1 MQEFESDS
9 PKGLWESI
17 EGRLPASKVG
27 PARSWWGW
35 AAAAGALA
43 VAGASAF
50 LFFRPIS
57 SHEVISVEKAEP
69 VVVFSDVLPDPSE
82 QIVRL
87 QEAVERVAVSRP
99 KEQQPEKSAASQKTE
114 ALRESIAVQEAE
126 VTKAAETVQE
136 AETVRTVETVRE
148 TEAAKADE
156 TVRAAEAAKVP
167 ETVQAAERPEEPEVS
182 SVEDVLSWEEFSQEA
197 RVARKAPHSRVSV
210 GLAASG
216 AASFSQTALIGGGP
230 LFGVGLDAVSWEDSP
245 KLGLAVVNQGMDI
258 ESEQRHKVPVRLTL
272 GVSYA
277 ISDRLSVVSG
287 LSHTL
292 LLSEYKEGT
301 QHNYKSGEQRVEYV
315 GVPLNLKYDFYSSTR
330 LDVYASAGLTLD
342 KCIKANRTDDYFLS
356 GENRLKEVISLGE
369 HPFQLSAGAAFGA
382 EYRIYD
388 SLWLFGECGL
398 AYFFDDRSS
407 LGILYKER
415 PLNGTFN
422 LGIRVAL

>member
-1 MQEFESDS
+1 MKERWIDDIKAEMQEFESDS

-17 EGRLPASKVG
+17 EGRLPASKV
-27 PARSWWGW
+27 ASTRSWWGW

-43 VAGASAF
+43 VAGVSAF

-57 SHEVISVEKAEP
+57 PQEVISVERAES
-69 VVVFSDVLPDPSE
+69 VVALNDVQPDPSE

-87 QEAVERVAVSRP
+87 QEAVAPVAVSQP
-99 KEQQPEKSAASQKTE
+99 KEAQRSEKSAASQKTE
-114 ALRESIAVQEAE
+114 ALSGTAAVQE
-126 VTKAAETVQE
+126 TETVQE
-136 AETVRTVETVRE
+136 PEIVQKP
-148 TEAAKADE
+148 EA
-156 TVRAAEAAKVP
+156 
-167 ETVQAAERPEEPEVS
+167 VQEPES
-182 SVEDVLSWEEFSQEA
+182 LPWEEFSQEP
-197 RVARKAPHSRVSV
+197 RVARKTPQNKVSV

-245 KLGLAVVNQGMDI
+245 KLGLAVVNQGKDI
-258 ESEQRHKVPVRLTL
+258 ESELRHKVPVRLTL

-277 ISDRLSVVSG
+277 ITDRLSVVSG

-301 QHNYKSGEQRVEYV
+301 QQNYKSGEQRVEYV
-315 GVPLNLKYDFYSSTR
+315 GVPINLKYDFYSSTR

-398 AYFFDDRSS
+398 AYFFNDRSS
-407 LGILYKER
+407 LEILYKER
-415 PLNGTFN
+415 PLNATFN

>member
-1 MQEFESDS
+1 MKERWIDDIKAEMQEFESDS

-17 EGRLPASKVG
+17 EGRLPASKV
-27 PARSWWGW
+27 ASTRSWWGW

-43 VAGASAF
+43 VAGVSAF

-57 SHEVISVEKAEP
+57 PQEVISVERAES
-69 VVVFSDVLPDPSE
+69 VVALNDVQPDPSE

-87 QEAVERVAVSRP
+87 QEAVAPVAVSQP
-99 KEQQPEKSAASQKTE
+99 KEAQRPEKSAASQKTE
-114 ALRESIAVQEAE
+114 ALSETAAVQE
-126 VTKAAETVQE
+126 TETVQE
-136 AETVRTVETVRE
+136 
-148 TEAAKADE
+148 TEIVQKP
-156 TVRAAEAAKVP
+156 EA
-167 ETVQAAERPEEPEVS
+167 VQEPES
-182 SVEDVLSWEEFSQEA
+182 LPWEEFSQEP
-197 RVARKAPHSRVSV
+197 RVARKTPQNKVSV

-245 KLGLAVVNQGMDI
+245 KLGLAVVNQGKDI
-258 ESEQRHKVPVRLTL
+258 ESELRHKVPVRLTL

-277 ISDRLSVVSG
+277 ITDRLSVVSG

-301 QHNYKSGEQRVEYV
+301 QQNYKSGEQRVEYV
-315 GVPLNLKYDFYSSTR
+315 GVPINLKYDFYSSTR

-398 AYFFDDRSS
+398 AYFFNDRSS
-407 LGILYKER
+407 LEILYKER
-415 PLNGTFN
+415 PLNATFN

>member
-17 EGRLPASKVG
+17 EGRLPASKVA

-35 AAAAGALA
+35 AAVAGALA

-57 SHEVISVEKAEP
+57 PQEVISVEKAEP
-69 VVVFSDVLPDPSE
+69 VVALNDVRPDPSE
-82 QIVRL
+82 QIVRS
-87 QEAVERVAVSRP
+87 QEAVEPVAVSQP
-99 KEQQPEKSAASQKTE
+99 KEAQMPEKSAASQKTE
-114 ALRESIAVQEAE
+114 AFRETTAVQEAE
-126 VTKAAETVQE
+126 TAQ
-136 AETVRTVETVRE
+136 E
-148 TEAAKADE
+148 TE
-156 TVRAAEAAKVP
+156 TVP
-167 ETVQAAERPEEPEVS
+167 ETEIVQELEAVQEPES
-182 SVEDVLSWEEFSQEA
+182 LPWEEFSQES
-197 RVARKAPHSRVSV
+197 RVARKTPQNRVSV

-245 KLGLAVVNQGMDI
+245 KLGLAVVNQGKDI
-258 ESEQRHKVPVRLTL
+258 ESELRHKVPVRLTL

-277 ISDRLSVVSG
+277 ITDRLSVVSG

-301 QHNYKSGEQRVEYV
+301 QQNYKSGEQRVEYV
-315 GVPLNLKYDFYSSTR
+315 GVPFNLKYDFYSSTR

-398 AYFFDDRSS
+398 AYFFNERSS
-407 LGILYKER
+407 LEILYKER
-415 PLNGTFN
+415 PLNATFN

>member
-1 MQEFESDS
+1 MKERWIDDIKAEMQEFESDS

-17 EGRLPASKVG
+17 EGRLPASKVA
-27 PARSWWGW
+27 PTRSWWGW

-43 VAGASAF
+43 VAGVSAF

-57 SHEVISVEKAEP
+57 PQEVISVERAES
-69 VVVFSDVLPDPSE
+69 VVALNDVLPDPSE

-87 QEAVERVAVSRP
+87 QEAVAPVAVSQP
-99 KEQQPEKSAASQKTE
+99 KEAQRPEKSAALQKTE
-114 ALRESIAVQEAE
+114 TLRETAAVQE
-126 VTKAAETVQE
+126 TETVQE
-136 AETVRTVETVRE
+136 PEIVQKP
-148 TEAAKADE
+148 EA
-156 TVRAAEAAKVP
+156 
-167 ETVQAAERPEEPEVS
+167 VQEPES
-182 SVEDVLSWEEFSQEA
+182 LPWEEFSQEP
-197 RVARKAPHSRVSV
+197 RVARKTPQNKVSV

-245 KLGLAVVNQGMDI
+245 KLGLAVVNQGKDI
-258 ESEQRHKVPVRLTL
+258 ESELRHKVPVRLTL

-277 ISDRLSVVSG
+277 ITDRLSVVSG

-292 LLSEYKEGT
+292 LISEYKEGT
-301 QHNYKSGEQRVEYV
+301 QQNYKSGEQRVEYV
-315 GVPLNLKYDFYSSTR
+315 GVPINLKYDFYSSTR

-398 AYFFDDRSS
+398 AYFFNDRSS
-407 LGILYKER
+407 LEILYKER
-415 PLNGTFN
+415 PLNATFN

>member
-1 MQEFESDS
+1 MKERWIDDIKAEMQEFESDS

-17 EGRLPASKVG
+17 EGRLPASKVA
-27 PARSWWGW
+27 PTRSWWGW

-43 VAGASAF
+43 VAGVSAF

-57 SHEVISVEKAEP
+57 PQEVISVERAES
-69 VVVFSDVLPDPSE
+69 VVALNDVLPDPSE

-87 QEAVERVAVSRP
+87 QEAVVPVAVSQP
-99 KEQQPEKSAASQKTE
+99 KEAQRPEKSATLQKTE
-114 ALRESIAVQEAE
+114 TLRETAAVQE
-126 VTKAAETVQE
+126 TETVQE
-136 AETVRTVETVRE
+136 
-148 TEAAKADE
+148 TEIVQK
-156 TVRAAEAAKVP
+156 P
-167 ETVQAAERPEEPEVS
+167 ESLP
-182 SVEDVLSWEEFSQEA
+182 WEEFSQEP
-197 RVARKAPHSRVSV
+197 RVARKTPQNKVSV

-245 KLGLAVVNQGMDI
+245 KLGLAVVNQGKDI
-258 ESEQRHKVPVRLTL
+258 ESELRHKVPVRLTL

-277 ISDRLSVVSG
+277 ITDRLSVVSG

-301 QHNYKSGEQRVEYV
+301 QQNYKSGEQRVEYV
-315 GVPLNLKYDFYSSTR
+315 GVPINLKYDFYSSTR

-382 EYRIYD
+382 EYRIHD

-398 AYFFDDRSS
+398 AYFFNDRSS
-407 LGILYKER
+407 LEILYKER
-415 PLNGTFN
+415 PLNATFN

>member
-1 MQEFESDS
+1 MKERWIDDIKVEMQEFESDS

-17 EGRLPASKVG
+17 EGRLPASKVA
-27 PARSWWGW
+27 PTHSWWGW

-57 SHEVISVEKAEP
+57 PQEVISVEKAEP
-69 VVVFSDVLPDPSE
+69 VVALNDVLPDPSD

-87 QEAVERVAVSRP
+87 QEIVEPVAVSQP
-99 KEQQPEKSAASQKTE
+99 KEAQRPEKSAVSQKTE
-114 ALRESIAVQEAE
+114 AIRETTAVREAE
-126 VTKAAETVQE
+126 TAQETETVQE
-136 AETVRTVETVRE
+136 
-148 TEAAKADE
+148 
-156 TVRAAEAAKVP
+156 P
-167 ETVQAAERPEEPEVS
+167 ESLP
-182 SVEDVLSWEEFSQEA
+182 WEEFSQET
-197 RVARKAPHSRVSV
+197 RVARKTPQNRVSV

-245 KLGLAVVNQGMDI
+245 KLGLAVVNQGKDI
-258 ESEQRHKVPVRLTL
+258 ESELRHKVPVRLTL

-277 ISDRLSVVSG
+277 ITDRLSVVSG

-301 QHNYKSGEQRVEYV
+301 QQNYKSGEQRVEYV
-315 GVPLNLKYDFYSSTR
+315 GVPINLKYDFYSSTR

-398 AYFFDDRSS
+398 AYFFNDRSS
-407 LGILYKER
+407 LEILYKER
-415 PLNGTFN
+415 PLNATFN

>member
-1 MQEFESDS
+1 MKERWIDDIKAEMQEFESDS

-17 EGRLPASKVG
+17 EGRLPASKVA
-27 PARSWWGW
+27 PTRSWWGW

-43 VAGASAF
+43 VAGVSAF

-57 SHEVISVEKAEP
+57 PQEVISVEKAEP
-69 VVVFSDVLPDPSE
+69 VVALNDVRPDPSE
-82 QIVRL
+82 QIVRS
-87 QEAVERVAVSRP
+87 QETVEPVAVSQPEEAVVSQDVVTQPKKSSQSDETVASQDVFTQQEPEIVQEPESPQEPALPWENFPEERVA
-99 KEQQPEKSAASQKTE
+99 KKASQN
-114 ALRESIAVQEAE
+114 
-126 VTKAAETVQE
+126 
-136 AETVRTVETVRE
+136 
-148 TEAAKADE
+148 
-156 TVRAAEAAKVP
+156 
-167 ETVQAAERPEEPEVS
+167 
-182 SVEDVLSWEEFSQEA
+182 
-197 RVARKAPHSRVSV
+197 RVSV

-245 KLGLAVVNQGMDI
+245 KLGLAVVNQGKDI
-258 ESEQRHKVPVRLTL
+258 ESELRHKVPVRLTL
-272 GVSYA
+272 GVSYV
-277 ISDRLSVVSG
+277 ITDRLSVVSG

-301 QHNYKSGEQRVEYV
+301 QQNYKSGEQRVEYV
-315 GVPLNLKYDFYSSTR
+315 GVPINLKYDFYSSTR

-398 AYFFDDRSS
+398 AYFFNDRSS
-407 LGILYKER
+407 LEILYKER
-415 PLNGTFN
+415 PFNATFN

>member
-1 MQEFESDS
+1 MKERWIDDVKAEMQEFESDS

-17 EGRLPASKVG
+17 EGRLPASKVA
-27 PARSWWGW
+27 PTRSWWGW

-43 VAGASAF
+43 VAGVSAF
-50 LFFRPIS
+50 LFFRPINPQ
-57 SHEVISVEKAEP
+57 EVISVEKVEP
-69 VVVFSDVLPDPSE
+69 VVALNDVRPEPSE
-82 QIVRL
+82 QVVRS
-87 QEAVERVAVSRP
+87 QEAVEPVAVSRP
-99 KEQQPEKSAASQKTE
+99 KESVRPEE
-114 ALRESIAVQEAE
+114 AVVSQEAVEPEAVSRPKEAQRPEEAVSQHE
-126 VTKAAETVQE
+126 VVEQPDETVQE
-136 AETVRTVETVRE
+136 TTV
-148 TEAAKADE
+148 A
-156 TVRAAEAAKVP
+156 
-167 ETVQAAERPEEPEVS
+167 QEPEV
-182 SVEDVLSWEEFSQEA
+182 LPWEEFADEE
-197 RVARKAPHSRVSV
+197 RVAKKASQSKVSV

-245 KLGLAVVNQGMDI
+245 KLGLAVVNQGKDI
-258 ESEQRHKVPVRLTL
+258 ESELRHKVPVRLTL

-277 ISDRLSVVSG
+277 ITDRLSVVSG

-301 QHNYKSGEQRVEYV
+301 QQHYKSGEQRVEYV

-388 SLWLFGECGL
+388 RLWLFGECGL
-398 AYFFDDRSS
+398 AYFFNDRSS
-407 LGILYKER
+407 LEILYKER
-415 PLNGTFN
+415 PLNATFN

>member
-1 MQEFESDS
+1 MKERWIDDIKAEMQEFESDS

-17 EGRLPASKVG
+17 EGRLPASKVA
-27 PARSWWGW
+27 PTRSWWGW

-43 VAGASAF
+43 VAGVSAF

-57 SHEVISVEKAEP
+57 PQEVISVERAES
-69 VVVFSDVLPDPSE
+69 VVALNDVLPDPSE

-87 QEAVERVAVSRP
+87 QEAVAPVAVSQP
-99 KEQQPEKSAASQKTE
+99 KEAQRSEKSAASQKTE
-114 ALRESIAVQEAE
+114 ALSETAAVQE
-126 VTKAAETVQE
+126 TETVQE
-136 AETVRTVETVRE
+136 
-148 TEAAKADE
+148 
-156 TVRAAEAAKVP
+156 P
-167 ETVQAAERPEEPEVS
+167 ESLP
-182 SVEDVLSWEEFSQEA
+182 WEEFSQEP
-197 RVARKAPHSRVSV
+197 RVARKTPQNKVSV

-245 KLGLAVVNQGMDI
+245 KLGLAVVNQGKDI
-258 ESEQRHKVPVRLTL
+258 ESELRHKVPVRLTL

-277 ISDRLSVVSG
+277 ITDRLSVVSG

-301 QHNYKSGEQRVEYV
+301 QQNYKSGEQRVEYV
-315 GVPLNLKYDFYSSTR
+315 GVPINLKYDFYSSTR

-398 AYFFDDRSS
+398 AYFFNDRSS
-407 LGILYKER
+407 LEILYKER
-415 PLNGTFN
+415 PLNATFN

>member
-1 MQEFESDS
+1 MKERWIDDIKAEMQEFESDS

-17 EGRLPASKVG
+17 EGRLPASKG
-27 PARSWWGW
+27 APTRSWWGW

-43 VAGASAF
+43 VAGVSAF

-57 SHEVISVEKAEP
+57 PQEVISVERAES
-69 VVVFSDVLPDPSE
+69 VVALNDVLPDPSE

-87 QEAVERVAVSRP
+87 QEAVAPVAVSQP
-99 KEQQPEKSAASQKTE
+99 KEAQRPEKSAASQKTE
-114 ALRESIAVQEAE
+114 ALSETAAVQE
-126 VTKAAETVQE
+126 TETVQE
-136 AETVRTVETVRE
+136 
-148 TEAAKADE
+148 TEIVQK
-156 TVRAAEAAKVP
+156 P
-167 ETVQAAERPEEPEVS
+167 ESLP
-182 SVEDVLSWEEFSQEA
+182 WEEFSQEP
-197 RVARKAPHSRVSV
+197 RVARKAPQNKVSV

-230 LFGVGLDAVSWEDSP
+230 LFGVGLDAVSWEDRP
-245 KLGLAVVNQGMDI
+245 KLGLAVVNQGKDI
-258 ESEQRHKVPVRLTL
+258 ESELRHKVPVRLTL

-277 ISDRLSVVSG
+277 ITDRLSVVSG

-301 QHNYKSGEQRVEYV
+301 QQNYKSGEQRVEYV
-315 GVPLNLKYDFYSSTR
+315 GVPINLKYDFYSSTR

-398 AYFFDDRSS
+398 AYFFNDRSS
-407 LGILYKER
+407 LEILYKER
-415 PLNGTFN
+415 PLNATFN

>member
-1 MQEFESDS
+1 MKERWIDDIKVEMQEFESDS

-17 EGRLPASKVG
+17 EGRLPASKVA
-27 PARSWWGW
+27 PTRSWWGW

-57 SHEVISVEKAEP
+57 PQEVISVEKVEP
-69 VVVFSDVLPDPSE
+69 VVALNDVRPEPSE
-82 QIVRL
+82 QVVRS
-87 QEAVERVAVSRP
+87 QEAVEPVAVSRP
-99 KEQQPEKSAASQKTE
+99 KESVRPEESAASQKTE
-114 ALRESIAVQEAE
+114 ELRETTAVREAE
-126 VTKAAETVQE
+126 TAQETTEAQETEAARETETVQE
-136 AETVRTVETVRE
+136 P
-148 TEAAKADE
+148 EA
-156 TVRAAEAAKVP
+156 
-167 ETVQAAERPEEPEVS
+167 VQEPEV
-182 SVEDVLSWEEFSQEA
+182 LPWEEFADEE
-197 RVARKAPHSRVSV
+197 RVAKKASQSKVSV

-216 AASFSQTALIGGGP
+216 AASFSQTAIIGGGP

-245 KLGLAVVNQGMDI
+245 KLGLAVVNQGKDI
-258 ESEQRHKVPVRLTL
+258 ESELRHKVPVRLTL
-272 GVSYA
+272 GVSYS
-277 ISDRLSVVSG
+277 ITDRLSVVSG

-301 QHNYKSGEQRVEYV
+301 QQNYKSGEQRVEYV

-330 LDVYASAGLTLD
+330 LDVYASAGITLD

-398 AYFFDDRSS
+398 AYFFNDRSS
-407 LGILYKER
+407 LEILYKER
-415 PLNGTFN
+415 PLNATFN

>member
-1 MQEFESDS
+1 MKERWIDDIKVEMQEFESDS

-17 EGRLPASKVG
+17 EGRLPASKVA
-27 PARSWWGW
+27 PTHSWWGW
-35 AAAAGALA
+35 VAAAGALA

-57 SHEVISVEKAEP
+57 PQEVISVEKAEP
-69 VVVFSDVLPDPSE
+69 VVALNDVLPDPSE
-82 QIVRL
+82 QIVRS
-87 QEAVERVAVSRP
+87 QEIVEPVAVSQP
-99 KEQQPEKSAASQKTE
+99 KEAQMPEKSAVLQKTE
-114 ALRESIAVQEAE
+114 ALRETTAVQEAE
-126 VTKAAETVQE
+126 TAQETETVPETETVQE
-136 AETVRTVETVRE
+136 L
-148 TEAAKADE
+148 EA
-156 TVRAAEAAKVP
+156 
-167 ETVQAAERPEEPEVS
+167 VQEPES
-182 SVEDVLSWEEFSQEA
+182 LPWKEFSQET
-197 RVARKAPHSRVSV
+197 RVARKTPQNRVSV

-230 LFGVGLDAVSWEDSP
+230 LFGVGLDAVSWEDNP
-245 KLGLAVVNQGMDI
+245 KLGLAVVNQGKDI
-258 ESEQRHKVPVRLTL
+258 ESELRHKVPVRLTL

-277 ISDRLSVVSG
+277 ITDRLSVVSG

-292 LLSEYKEGT
+292 LLSEYMEGT
-301 QHNYKSGEQRVEYV
+301 QQNYKRGEQRVEYV
-315 GVPLNLKYDFYSSTR
+315 GVPINLKYDFYSSTR

-398 AYFFDDRSS
+398 AYFFNDRSS
-407 LGILYKER
+407 LEILYKER
-415 PLNGTFN
+415 PLNATFN

>member
-1 MQEFESDS
+1 MKERWIDDIKAEMQEFESDS

-17 EGRLPASKVG
+17 EGRLPASKVA
-27 PARSWWGW
+27 PTRSWWGW

-43 VAGASAF
+43 VAGVSAF

-57 SHEVISVEKAEP
+57 PQEVISVERAES
-69 VVVFSDVLPDPSE
+69 VVALNDVQPDPSE

-87 QEAVERVAVSRP
+87 QEAVAPVAVSQP
-99 KEQQPEKSAASQKTE
+99 KEAQRSEKSAASQKTE
-114 ALRESIAVQEAE
+114 ALSETAAVQEP
-126 VTKAAETVQE
+126 ETVQE
-136 AETVRTVETVRE
+136 T
-148 TEAAKADE
+148 
-156 TVRAAEAAKVP
+156 
-167 ETVQAAERPEEPEVS
+167 ETVQEPES
-182 SVEDVLSWEEFSQEA
+182 LPWEEFSQEP
-197 RVARKAPHSRVSV
+197 RVARKTPQNKVSV

-245 KLGLAVVNQGMDI
+245 KLGLAVVNQGKDI
-258 ESEQRHKVPVRLTL
+258 ESELRHKVPVRLTL

-277 ISDRLSVVSG
+277 ITDRLSVVSG

-301 QHNYKSGEQRVEYV
+301 QQNYKSGEQRVEYV
-315 GVPLNLKYDFYSSTR
+315 GVPINLKYDFYSSTR

-398 AYFFDDRSS
+398 AYFFNDRSS
-407 LGILYKER
+407 LEILYKER
-415 PLNGTFN
+415 PLNATFN

>member
-1 MQEFESDS
+1 MKERWIDDIKVEMQEFESDS

-17 EGRLPASKVG
+17 EGRLPASKVA
-27 PARSWWGW
+27 PTHSWWGW
-35 AAAAGALA
+35 AVAAGALA

-57 SHEVISVEKAEP
+57 PQEVISVEKVEP
-69 VVVFSDVLPDPSE
+69 VVALNDVLPDPSE

-87 QEAVERVAVSRP
+87 QEAVEPIAVSQP
-99 KEQQPEKSAASQKTE
+99 KEAQRSEKSAASQKTDE
-114 ALRESIAVQEAE
+114 LRETTAVRE
-126 VTKAAETVQE
+126 VETARETETVQE
-136 AETVRTVETVRE
+136 SEI
-148 TEAAKADE
+148 
-156 TVRAAEAAKVP
+156 
-167 ETVQAAERPEEPEVS
+167 VQEPEAVQELES
-182 SVEDVLSWEEFSQEA
+182 LPWEEFSQET
-197 RVARKAPHSRVSV
+197 RVARKAPQNRVSV

-245 KLGLAVVNQGMDI
+245 KLGLAVVNQGKDI
-258 ESEQRHKVPVRLTL
+258 ESELRHKVPVRLTL

-277 ISDRLSVVSG
+277 ITDRLSVVSG

-301 QHNYKSGEQRVEYV
+301 QQNYKSGEQRVEYV
-315 GVPLNLKYDFYSSTR
+315 GVPINLKYDFYSSTR

-398 AYFFDDRSS
+398 AYFFNERSS
-407 LGILYKER
+407 LEILYKER
-415 PLNGTFN
+415 PLNATFN

>member
-1 MQEFESDS
+1 MKERWIDDIKAEMQEFESDS

-17 EGRLPASKVG
+17 EGRLPASKVA
-27 PARSWWGW
+27 PTRSWWGW

-43 VAGASAF
+43 VAGVSAF

-57 SHEVISVEKAEP
+57 PQEVISVERAES
-69 VVVFSDVLPDPSE
+69 VVALNDVLPDPSE

-87 QEAVERVAVSRP
+87 QEAVAPVAVSQP
-99 KEQQPEKSAASQKTE
+99 KEAQRSEKSAASQKTE
-114 ALRESIAVQEAE
+114 ALSETAAVQEP
-126 VTKAAETVQE
+126 ETVQE
-136 AETVRTVETVRE
+136 T
-148 TEAAKADE
+148 
-156 TVRAAEAAKVP
+156 
-167 ETVQAAERPEEPEVS
+167 ETVQEPES
-182 SVEDVLSWEEFSQEA
+182 LPWEEFSQEP
-197 RVARKAPHSRVSV
+197 RVARKTPQNKVSV

-245 KLGLAVVNQGMDI
+245 KLGLAVVNQGKDI
-258 ESEQRHKVPVRLTL
+258 ESELRHKVPVRLTL

-277 ISDRLSVVSG
+277 ITDRLSVVSG

-301 QHNYKSGEQRVEYV
+301 QQNYKSGEQRVEYV
-315 GVPLNLKYDFYSSTR
+315 GVPINLKYDFYSSTR

-398 AYFFDDRSS
+398 AYFFNDRSS
-407 LGILYKER
+407 LEILYKER
-415 PLNGTFN
+415 PLNATFN

>member
-1 MQEFESDS
+1 MKERWIDDIKAEMQEFESDS

-17 EGRLPASKVG
+17 EGRLPASKVA
-27 PARSWWGW
+27 PTRSWWGW

-43 VAGASAF
+43 VAGVSAF

-57 SHEVISVEKAEP
+57 PQEVISVEKVEP
-69 VVVFSDVLPDPSE
+69 VVALNDVLPDPSE

-87 QEAVERVAVSRP
+87 QEAVEPIAVSQP
-99 KEQQPEKSAASQKTE
+99 KEAQRSEKSAASQKTDE
-114 ALRESIAVQEAE
+114 LRETTAVRE
-126 VTKAAETVQE
+126 VETARETETVQE
-136 AETVRTVETVRE
+136 
-148 TEAAKADE
+148 
-156 TVRAAEAAKVP
+156 P
-167 ETVQAAERPEEPEVS
+167 ETVQETETVQEPES
-182 SVEDVLSWEEFSQEA
+182 LPWEEFSQET
-197 RVARKAPHSRVSV
+197 RVARKAPQNRVSV

-245 KLGLAVVNQGMDI
+245 KLGLAVVNQGKDI
-258 ESEQRHKVPVRLTL
+258 ESELRHKVPVRLTL

-277 ISDRLSVVSG
+277 ITDRLSVVSG

-301 QHNYKSGEQRVEYV
+301 QQNYKSGEQRVEYV
-315 GVPLNLKYDFYSSTR
+315 GVPINLKYDFYSSTR

-398 AYFFDDRSS
+398 AYFFNDRSS
-407 LGILYKER
+407 LEILYKER
-415 PLNGTFN
+415 PLNATFN

>member
-1 MQEFESDS
+1 MKERWIDDIKAEMQEFESDS

-17 EGRLPASKVG
+17 EGRLPASKG
-27 PARSWWGW
+27 APTRSWWGW

-43 VAGASAF
+43 VAGVSAF

-57 SHEVISVEKAEP
+57 PQEVISVERVES
-69 VVVFSDVLPDPSE
+69 VVALNDVQPDPSE

-87 QEAVERVAVSRP
+87 QEAVAPVAVSQP
-99 KEQQPEKSAASQKTE
+99 KEAQRSEKSAASQKTE
-114 ALRESIAVQEAE
+114 ALSETAAVQE
-126 VTKAAETVQE
+126 TETVQE
-136 AETVRTVETVRE
+136 
-148 TEAAKADE
+148 
-156 TVRAAEAAKVP
+156 P
-167 ETVQAAERPEEPEVS
+167 ESLP
-182 SVEDVLSWEEFSQEA
+182 WEEFSQEP
-197 RVARKAPHSRVSV
+197 RVARKTPQNKVSV

-216 AASFSQTALIGGGP
+216 ASSFSQTALIGGGP

-245 KLGLAVVNQGMDI
+245 KLGLAVVNQGKDI
-258 ESEQRHKVPVRLTL
+258 ESELRHKVPVRLTL

-277 ISDRLSVVSG
+277 ITDRLSVVSG

-301 QHNYKSGEQRVEYV
+301 QQNYKSGEQRVEYV
-315 GVPLNLKYDFYSSTR
+315 GVPINLKYDFYSSTR

-398 AYFFDDRSS
+398 AYFFNDRSS
-407 LGILYKER
+407 LEILYKER
-415 PLNGTFN
+415 PLNATFN

>member
-1 MQEFESDS
+1 MKERWIDDIKAEMQEFESDS

-17 EGRLPASKVG
+17 EGRLPASKVA
-27 PARSWWGW
+27 PTRSWWGW

-43 VAGASAF
+43 VAGVSAF

-57 SHEVISVEKAEP
+57 PQEVISVERAES
-69 VVVFSDVLPDPSE
+69 VVALNDVQPDPSE

-87 QEAVERVAVSRP
+87 QEAVAPVAVSQP
-99 KEQQPEKSAASQKTE
+99 KEAQRSEKSAASQKTE
-114 ALRESIAVQEAE
+114 ALSETAAVQEP
-126 VTKAAETVQE
+126 ETVQE
-136 AETVRTVETVRE
+136 T
-148 TEAAKADE
+148 
-156 TVRAAEAAKVP
+156 
-167 ETVQAAERPEEPEVS
+167 ETVQEPES
-182 SVEDVLSWEEFSQEA
+182 LPWEEFSQEP
-197 RVARKAPHSRVSV
+197 RVARKTPQNKVSV

-245 KLGLAVVNQGMDI
+245 KLGLAVVNQGKDI
-258 ESEQRHKVPVRLTL
+258 ESELRHKVPVRLTL

-277 ISDRLSVVSG
+277 ITDRLSVVSG

-301 QHNYKSGEQRVEYV
+301 QQNYKSGEQRVEYV
-315 GVPLNLKYDFYSSTR
+315 GVPINLKYDFYSSTR

-398 AYFFDDRSS
+398 AYFFNDRSS
-407 LGILYKER
+407 LEILYKER
-415 PLNGTFN
+415 PFNATFN

>member
-1 MQEFESDS
+1 MKERWIDDIKAEMQEFESDS

-17 EGRLPASKVG
+17 EGRLPASKVA
-27 PARSWWGW
+27 PTRSWWGW
-35 AAAAGALA
+35 AAAVGALA
-43 VAGASAF
+43 VAGVSAF

-57 SHEVISVEKAEP
+57 PQEVISVERAES
-69 VVVFSDVLPDPSE
+69 VVALNDVLPDPSE

-87 QEAVERVAVSRP
+87 QEAVAPVAVSQP
-99 KEQQPEKSAASQKTE
+99 KEAQRPEKSAASQET
-114 ALRESIAVQEAE
+114 
-126 VTKAAETVQE
+126 ETVQE
-136 AETVRTVETVRE
+136 PEIVQKP
-148 TEAAKADE
+148 EA
-156 TVRAAEAAKVP
+156 
-167 ETVQAAERPEEPEVS
+167 VQEPES
-182 SVEDVLSWEEFSQEA
+182 LPWEEFSQEP
-197 RVARKAPHSRVSV
+197 RVARKTPQNKVSV

-245 KLGLAVVNQGMDI
+245 KLGLAVVNQGKDI
-258 ESEQRHKVPVRLTL
+258 ESELRHKVPVRLTL

-277 ISDRLSVVSG
+277 ITDRLSVVSG

-301 QHNYKSGEQRVEYV
+301 QQNYKSGEQRVEYV
-315 GVPLNLKYDFYSSTR
+315 GVPINLKYDFYSSTQ

-398 AYFFDDRSS
+398 AYFFNDRSS
-407 LGILYKER
+407 LEILYKER
-415 PLNGTFN
+415 PLNATFN

>member
-1 MQEFESDS
+1 MKERWIDDIKVEMQEFESDS

-17 EGRLPASKVG
+17 EGRLPASKVA
-27 PARSWWGW
+27 PTHSWWGW

-57 SHEVISVEKAEP
+57 PQEVISVEKAEP
-69 VVVFSDVLPDPSE
+69 VVALNDVRPDPSE
-82 QIVRL
+82 QIVRS
-87 QEAVERVAVSRP
+87 QEIVEPVAVSQP
-99 KEQQPEKSAASQKTE
+99 KEAQRPEKSAVSQKTE
-114 ALRESIAVQEAE
+114 ALRETTAVQEAE
-126 VTKAAETVQE
+126 TAQ
-136 AETVRTVETVRE
+136 E
-148 TEAAKADE
+148 TE
-156 TVRAAEAAKVP
+156 TVP
-167 ETVQAAERPEEPEVS
+167 ETESLP
-182 SVEDVLSWEEFSQEA
+182 WEEFSQET
-197 RVARKAPHSRVSV
+197 RVARKTPQNRVSV

-245 KLGLAVVNQGMDI
+245 KLGLAVVNQGKDI
-258 ESEQRHKVPVRLTL
+258 ESELRHKVPVRLTL

-277 ISDRLSVVSG
+277 ITDRLSVVSG

-301 QHNYKSGEQRVEYV
+301 QQNYKSGEQRVEYV
-315 GVPLNLKYDFYSSTR
+315 GVPINLKYDFYSSTR

-398 AYFFDDRSS
+398 AYFFNDRSS
-407 LGILYKER
+407 LEILYKER
-415 PLNGTFN
+415 PLNATFN

>member
-1 MQEFESDS
+1 MKERWIDDIKAEMQEFESDS

-17 EGRLPASKVG
+17 EGRLPASKVA
-27 PARSWWGW
+27 PTRSWWGW

-43 VAGASAF
+43 VAGVSAF

-57 SHEVISVEKAEP
+57 PQEVISVERAES
-69 VVVFSDVLPDPSE
+69 VVALNDVLPDPSE

-87 QEAVERVAVSRP
+87 QEAVAPVAVSQP
-99 KEQQPEKSAASQKTE
+99 KEAQRPEKSAASQKTE
-114 ALRESIAVQEAE
+114 ALSETAAVQE
-126 VTKAAETVQE
+126 TETVQE
-136 AETVRTVETVRE
+136 PEIVQKP
-148 TEAAKADE
+148 EA
-156 TVRAAEAAKVP
+156 
-167 ETVQAAERPEEPEVS
+167 VQEPES
-182 SVEDVLSWEEFSQEA
+182 LPWEEFSQEP
-197 RVARKAPHSRVSV
+197 RVARKTPQNKVSV

-245 KLGLAVVNQGMDI
+245 KLGLAVVNQGKDI
-258 ESEQRHKVPVRLTL
+258 ESELRHRVPVRLTL
-272 GVSYA
+272 GISYA
-277 ISDRLSVVSG
+277 ITDRLSVVSG

-301 QHNYKSGEQRVEYV
+301 QQNYKSGEQRVEYV
-315 GVPLNLKYDFYSSTR
+315 GVPINLKYDFYSSTR

-388 SLWLFGECGL
+388 TLWLFGECGL
-398 AYFFDDRSS
+398 AYFFNDRSS
-407 LGILYKER
+407 LETLYKDR
-415 PLNGTFN
+415 PLNATFN

>member
-1 MQEFESDS
+1 MKERWIDDIKAEMQEFESDS

-17 EGRLPASKVG
+17 EGRLPASKVS
-27 PARSWWGW
+27 PTRSWWGW

-57 SHEVISVEKAEP
+57 PQEVISVEKAEP
-69 VVVFSDVLPDPSE
+69 VVALNDVRPDPSE
-82 QIVRL
+82 QIVRS
-87 QEAVERVAVSRP
+87 QEIVEPVAVSQP
-99 KEQQPEKSAASQKTE
+99 KEAQRPEKSAVSQKTE
-114 ALRESIAVQEAE
+114 ALREATAVQEAE
-126 VTKAAETVQE
+126 TAQETETVPETETVQE
-136 AETVRTVETVRE
+136 P
-148 TEAAKADE
+148 EA
-156 TVRAAEAAKVP
+156 
-167 ETVQAAERPEEPEVS
+167 VQEPES
-182 SVEDVLSWEEFSQEA
+182 LPWEEFSQET
-197 RVARKAPHSRVSV
+197 RVARKTSQNRVSV

-216 AASFSQTALIGGGP
+216 AASFSQTALIGGSP

-245 KLGLAVVNQGMDI
+245 KLGLAVVNQGKDI
-258 ESEQRHKVPVRLTL
+258 ESELRHKVPVRLTL

-277 ISDRLSVVSG
+277 ITDRLSVVSG

-301 QHNYKSGEQRVEYV
+301 QQNYKSGEQRVEYV
-315 GVPLNLKYDFYSSTR
+315 GVPINLKYDFYSSTR

-342 KCIKANRTDDYFLS
+342 KCIKANRTDDYILS

-398 AYFFDDRSS
+398 AYFFNDRSS
-407 LGILYKER
+407 LEILYKER

>member
-1 MQEFESDS
+1 MKERWIDDIKAEMQEFESDS

-17 EGRLPASKVG
+17 EGRLPASKVA
-27 PARSWWGW
+27 PTRSWWGW

-43 VAGASAF
+43 VAGVSAF
-50 LFFRPIS
+50 IFFRPIS
-57 SHEVISVEKAEP
+57 PQEVISVERAES
-69 VVVFSDVLPDPSE
+69 VVALNDVLPDHSE

-87 QEAVERVAVSRP
+87 QEAVAPVAVSQP
-99 KEQQPEKSAASQKTE
+99 KEAQRPEKSAASQKTE
-114 ALRESIAVQEAE
+114 ALRETAAVQE
-126 VTKAAETVQE
+126 TETVQE
-136 AETVRTVETVRE
+136 PEIVQKP
-148 TEAAKADE
+148 EA
-156 TVRAAEAAKVP
+156 
-167 ETVQAAERPEEPEVS
+167 VQEQESLP
-182 SVEDVLSWEEFSQEA
+182 WEEFSQEP
-197 RVARKAPHSRVSV
+197 RVARKTPQNKVSV

-245 KLGLAVVNQGMDI
+245 KLGLAVVNQGKDI
-258 ESEQRHKVPVRLTL
+258 ESELRHKVPVRLTL

-277 ISDRLSVVSG
+277 ITDRLSVVSG

-301 QHNYKSGEQRVEYV
+301 QQNYKSGEQRVEYV
-315 GVPLNLKYDFYSSTR
+315 GVPINLKYDFYSSTR

-398 AYFFDDRSS
+398 AYFFNDRSS
-407 LGILYKER
+407 LEILYKER
-415 PLNGTFN
+415 PLNATFN

>member
-1 MQEFESDS
+1 MKERWIDDIKAEMQEFESDS

-17 EGRLPASKVG
+17 EGRLPASKVA
-27 PARSWWGW
+27 PTRSWWGW

-43 VAGASAF
+43 VAGVSAF

-57 SHEVISVEKAEP
+57 PQEVISVERAES
-69 VVVFSDVLPDPSE
+69 VVALNDVQPDPSE

-87 QEAVERVAVSRP
+87 QEAVAPVAVSQP
-99 KEQQPEKSAASQKTE
+99 KEAQRPEKSAASQKTE
-114 ALRESIAVQEAE
+114 ALSETAAVQE
-126 VTKAAETVQE
+126 TETVQE
-136 AETVRTVETVRE
+136 PEIVQKP
-148 TEAAKADE
+148 EA
-156 TVRAAEAAKVP
+156 
-167 ETVQAAERPEEPEVS
+167 VQEPES
-182 SVEDVLSWEEFSQEA
+182 LPWEEFSQEP
-197 RVARKAPHSRVSV
+197 RVARKTPQNKVSV

-245 KLGLAVVNQGMDI
+245 KLGLAVVNQGKDI
-258 ESEQRHKVPVRLTL
+258 ESELRHKVPVRLTL

-277 ISDRLSVVSG
+277 ITDRLSVVSG

-301 QHNYKSGEQRVEYV
+301 QQNYKSGEQRVEYV
-315 GVPLNLKYDFYSSTR
+315 GVPINLKYDFYSSTR

-398 AYFFDDRSS
+398 AYFFNDRSS
-407 LGILYKER
+407 LEILYKER
-415 PLNGTFN
+415 PLNATFN

>member
-1 MQEFESDS
+1 MKERWIDDIKAEMQEFESDS

-17 EGRLPASKVG
+17 EGRLPASKVA
-27 PARSWWGW
+27 PTRSWWGW

-43 VAGASAF
+43 VAGVSAF

-57 SHEVISVEKAEP
+57 PQEVISVERAES
-69 VVVFSDVLPDPSE
+69 VVALNDVQPDPSE

-87 QEAVERVAVSRP
+87 QEAVAPVAVSQP
-99 KEQQPEKSAASQKTE
+99 KEAQRPEKSAASQKTE
-114 ALRESIAVQEAE
+114 ALSETAAVQETEIVQKPEA
-126 VTKAAETVQE
+126 VQE
-136 AETVRTVETVRE
+136 
-148 TEAAKADE
+148 
-156 TVRAAEAAKVP
+156 P
-167 ETVQAAERPEEPEVS
+167 ESLP
-182 SVEDVLSWEEFSQEA
+182 WEEFSQEP
-197 RVARKAPHSRVSV
+197 RVARKIPQNKVSV

-245 KLGLAVVNQGMDI
+245 KLGLAVVNQGKDI
-258 ESEQRHKVPVRLTL
+258 ESELRHKVPVRLTL

-277 ISDRLSVVSG
+277 ITDRLSVVSG

-301 QHNYKSGEQRVEYV
+301 QQNYKSGEQRVEYV
-315 GVPLNLKYDFYSSTR
+315 GVPINLKYDFYSSTR

-342 KCIKANRTDDYFLS
+342 KCIKANRTEDYFLS

-398 AYFFDDRSS
+398 AYFFNDRSS
-407 LGILYKER
+407 LEILYKER
-415 PLNGTFN
+415 PLNATFN

>member
-1 MQEFESDS
+1 MKERWIDDIKAEMQEFESDS

-17 EGRLPASKVG
+17 EGRLPASKVA
-27 PARSWWGW
+27 PTRSWWGW

-43 VAGASAF
+43 VAGVSAF

-57 SHEVISVEKAEP
+57 PQEVISVERAES
-69 VVVFSDVLPDPSE
+69 VVALNDVLPDPSE

-87 QEAVERVAVSRP
+87 QEAVAPVAVSQP
-99 KEQQPEKSAASQKTE
+99 KEAQRSEKSAASQKTE
-114 ALRESIAVQEAE
+114 ALSETAAVQE
-126 VTKAAETVQE
+126 TETVQE
-136 AETVRTVETVRE
+136 PEIVQKP
-148 TEAAKADE
+148 EA
-156 TVRAAEAAKVP
+156 
-167 ETVQAAERPEEPEVS
+167 VQEPES
-182 SVEDVLSWEEFSQEA
+182 LPWEEFSQEP
-197 RVARKAPHSRVSV
+197 RVARKTPQNKVSV

-245 KLGLAVVNQGMDI
+245 KLGLAVVNQGKDI
-258 ESEQRHKVPVRLTL
+258 ESELRHKVPVRLTL

-277 ISDRLSVVSG
+277 ITDRLSVVSG

-292 LLSEYKEGT
+292 LISEYKEGT
-301 QHNYKSGEQRVEYV
+301 QQNYKSGEQRVEYV
-315 GVPLNLKYDFYSSTR
+315 GVPINLKYDFYSSTR

-398 AYFFDDRSS
+398 AYFFNDRSS
-407 LGILYKER
+407 LEILYKER
-415 PLNGTFN
+415 PLNATFN

>member
-1 MQEFESDS
+1 MKERWIDDIKAEMQEFESDS

-17 EGRLPASKVG
+17 EGRLPASKVA
-27 PARSWWGW
+27 PTRSWWGW

-43 VAGASAF
+43 VAGVSAF

-57 SHEVISVEKAEP
+57 PQEVISVERAES
-69 VVVFSDVLPDPSE
+69 VVALNDVLPDPSK

-87 QEAVERVAVSRP
+87 QEAVAPVAVSQP
-99 KEQQPEKSAASQKTE
+99 KEAQRPEKSAASQKTE
-114 ALRESIAVQEAE
+114 ALSETAAVQE
-126 VTKAAETVQE
+126 TETVQE
-136 AETVRTVETVRE
+136 
-148 TEAAKADE
+148 TEIVQKP
-156 TVRAAEAAKVP
+156 EA
-167 ETVQAAERPEEPEVS
+167 VQEPE
-182 SVEDVLSWEEFSQEA
+182 LLPWEVFSQEP
-197 RVARKAPHSRVSV
+197 RVARKTSQNKVSV

-245 KLGLAVVNQGMDI
+245 KLGLAVVNQGKDI
-258 ESEQRHKVPVRLTL
+258 ESELRHKVPVRLTL

-277 ISDRLSVVSG
+277 ITDRLSVVSG

-301 QHNYKSGEQRVEYV
+301 QQNYKSGEQRVEYV
-315 GVPLNLKYDFYSSTR
+315 GVPINLKYDFYSSTR

-398 AYFFDDRSS
+398 AYFFNDRSS
-407 LGILYKER
+407 LEILYKER
-415 PLNGTFN
+415 PLNATFN

>member
-1 MQEFESDS
+1 MKERWIDDIKAEMQEFESDS

-17 EGRLPASKVG
+17 EGRLPASKVA
-27 PARSWWGW
+27 PTRSWWGW

-43 VAGASAF
+43 VAGVSAF

-57 SHEVISVEKAEP
+57 PQEVISVERAES
-69 VVVFSDVLPDPSE
+69 VVALNDVQPDPSE

-87 QEAVERVAVSRP
+87 QEAVAPVAVSQP
-99 KEQQPEKSAASQKTE
+99 KEAQRSEKSAASQKTE
-114 ALRESIAVQEAE
+114 ALSETAAVQE
-126 VTKAAETVQE
+126 TETVQE
-136 AETVRTVETVRE
+136 
-148 TEAAKADE
+148 TEIVQKP
-156 TVRAAEAAKVP
+156 EA
-167 ETVQAAERPEEPEVS
+167 VQEPES
-182 SVEDVLSWEEFSQEA
+182 LPWEEFSQEP
-197 RVARKAPHSRVSV
+197 RVARKTPQNKVSV

-245 KLGLAVVNQGMDI
+245 KLGLAVVNQGKDI
-258 ESEQRHKVPVRLTL
+258 ESELRHKVPVRLTL

-277 ISDRLSVVSG
+277 ITDRLSVVSG

-301 QHNYKSGEQRVEYV
+301 QQNYKSGEQRVEYV
-315 GVPLNLKYDFYSSTR
+315 GVPINLKYDFYSSTR

-398 AYFFDDRSS
+398 AYFFNDRSS
-407 LGILYKER
+407 LEILYKER
-415 PLNGTFN
+415 PFNATFN

>member
-1 MQEFESDS
+1 MKERWIDDIKAEMQEFESDS

-17 EGRLPASKVG
+17 EGRLPASKVA

-57 SHEVISVEKAEP
+57 PQDVISVEKAEP
-69 VVVFSDVLPDPSE
+69 PVALNDVRPDPSE
-82 QIVRL
+82 QIVRS
-87 QEAVERVAVSRP
+87 QEAVEPVAVSQP
-99 KEQQPEKSAASQKTE
+99 KEAQRPEKSAASQKTE
-114 ALRESIAVQEAE
+114 ALRETTVVQEAE
-126 VTKAAETVQE
+126 IAQ
-136 AETVRTVETVRE
+136 E
-148 TEAAKADE
+148 TE
-156 TVRAAEAAKVP
+156 TVP
-167 ETVQAAERPEEPEVS
+167 ETEIVQELEAVQEPES
-182 SVEDVLSWEEFSQEA
+182 LPWEEFSQET
-197 RVARKAPHSRVSV
+197 RVARKTPQNRVSV

-245 KLGLAVVNQGMDI
+245 KLGLAVVNQGKDI
-258 ESEQRHKVPVRLTL
+258 ESELRHKVPVRLTL

-277 ISDRLSVVSG
+277 ITDRLSVVSG

-301 QHNYKSGEQRVEYV
+301 QQNYKSGEQRVEYV
-315 GVPLNLKYDFYSSTR
+315 GVPINLKYDFYSSTR

-369 HPFQLSAGAAFGA
+369 HPFQLSTGAAFGA

-398 AYFFDDRSS
+398 AYFFNDRSS
-407 LGILYKER
+407 LEILYKER
-415 PLNGTFN
+415 PLNATFN

>member
-1 MQEFESDS
+1 MKERWIDDIKAEMQEFESDS

-17 EGRLPASKVG
+17 EGRLPASKVA
-27 PARSWWGW
+27 PTRSWWGW

-43 VAGASAF
+43 VAGVSAF

-57 SHEVISVEKAEP
+57 PQEVISVERAES
-69 VVVFSDVLPDPSE
+69 VVALNDVLSDPSE

-87 QEAVERVAVSRP
+87 QEAVAPVAVSQP
-99 KEQQPEKSAASQKTE
+99 KEAQRSEKSAASQKTE
-114 ALRESIAVQEAE
+114 ALSETAAVQETETVQETEIVQKPEAVQE
-126 VTKAAETVQE
+126 TETVQE
-136 AETVRTVETVRE
+136 AESL
-148 TEAAKADE
+148 
-156 TVRAAEAAKVP
+156 P
-167 ETVQAAERPEEPEVS
+167 
-182 SVEDVLSWEEFSQEA
+182 WEEFSQEP
-197 RVARKAPHSRVSV
+197 RVARKTPQNKVSV

-245 KLGLAVVNQGMDI
+245 KLGLAVVNQGKDI
-258 ESEQRHKVPVRLTL
+258 ESELRHKVPVRLTL

-277 ISDRLSVVSG
+277 ITDRLSVVSG

-301 QHNYKSGEQRVEYV
+301 QQNYKSGEQRVEYV
-315 GVPLNLKYDFYSSTR
+315 GVPINLKYDFYSSTR

-398 AYFFDDRSS
+398 AYFFNDRSS
-407 LGILYKER
+407 LEILYKER
-415 PLNGTFN
+415 PLNATFN

>member
-1 MQEFESDS
+1 MKERWIDDIKAEMQEFESDS

-17 EGRLPASKVG
+17 EGRLPASKVA
-27 PARSWWGW
+27 PTRSWWGW

-43 VAGASAF
+43 VAGVSAF

-57 SHEVISVEKAEP
+57 PQEVISVERAES
-69 VVVFSDVLPDPSE
+69 VVALNDVLPDPSE

-87 QEAVERVAVSRP
+87 QEAVAPVAVSQP
-99 KEQQPEKSAASQKTE
+99 KEAQRPEKSAASQKTD
-114 ALRESIAVQEAE
+114 ALSETAAVQE
-126 VTKAAETVQE
+126 TETVQE
-136 AETVRTVETVRE
+136 PEIVQKP
-148 TEAAKADE
+148 EA
-156 TVRAAEAAKVP
+156 
-167 ETVQAAERPEEPEVS
+167 VQEPES
-182 SVEDVLSWEEFSQEA
+182 LPWEEFSQEP
-197 RVARKAPHSRVSV
+197 RVARKTPQNKVSV

-245 KLGLAVVNQGMDI
+245 KLGLAVVNQGKDI
-258 ESEQRHKVPVRLTL
+258 ESELRHKVPVRLTL

-277 ISDRLSVVSG
+277 ITDRLSVVSG

-301 QHNYKSGEQRVEYV
+301 QQNYKSGEQRVEYV
-315 GVPLNLKYDFYSSTR
+315 GVPINLKYDFYSSTR

-398 AYFFDDRSS
+398 AYFFNDRSS
-407 LGILYKER
+407 LEILYKER
-415 PLNGTFN
+415 PLNATFN

>member
-1 MQEFESDS
+1 MKERWIDDIKAEMQEFESDS

-17 EGRLPASKVG
+17 EGRLPASKVA
-27 PARSWWGW
+27 PTRSWWGW

-43 VAGASAF
+43 VAGVSAF
-50 LFFRPIS
+50 LFFRPIAPQ
-57 SHEVISVEKAEP
+57 EVISVEKVEP
-69 VVVFSDVLPDPSE
+69 VVALNDVRPEPSE

-87 QEAVERVAVSRP
+87 QEAVEPVVVSRP
-99 KEQQPEKSAASQKTE
+99 KEAQRLEKSAASQKTE
-114 ALRESIAVQEAE
+114 ALRETTAAQEI
-126 VTKAAETVQE
+126 ETVQE
-136 AETVRTVETVRE
+136 TMDAQEIEVSQEVETV
-148 TEAAKADE
+148 
-156 TVRAAEAAKVP
+156 
-167 ETVQAAERPEEPEVS
+167 QEPEVLPW
-182 SVEDVLSWEEFSQEA
+182 EDFADEE
-197 RVARKAPHSRVSV
+197 RVVKKAPQSKVSV

-245 KLGLAVVNQGMDI
+245 KLGLAVVNQGKDI
-258 ESEQRHKVPVRLTL
+258 ESELRHKVPVRLTL

-277 ISDRLSVVSG
+277 ITDRLSVVSG

-301 QHNYKSGEQRVEYV
+301 QQNYKSGEQRVEYV
-315 GVPLNLKYDFYSSTR
+315 GVPINLKYDFYSSTR
-330 LDVYASAGLTLD
+330 LDVYASAGITLD

-398 AYFFDDRSS
+398 AYFFNDRSS
-407 LGILYKER
+407 LEILYKER
-415 PLNGTFN
+415 PLNATFN

>member
-1 MQEFESDS
+1 MKERWIDDIKAEMQEFESDS

-17 EGRLPASKVG
+17 EGRLPASKVA
-27 PARSWWGW
+27 PTHSWWGW
-35 AAAAGALA
+35 AVAAGALA

-57 SHEVISVEKAEP
+57 PQEVISVEKAEP
-69 VVVFSDVLPDPSE
+69 VVALNDVRPEPSE
-82 QIVRL
+82 QIVRS
-87 QEAVERVAVSRP
+87 QEAVEPVVVSQTKESVRPEEAVVPQEAVEPVAVSRP
-99 KEQQPEKSAASQKTE
+99 KEAQRLEKNAASQKTE
-114 ALRESIAVQEAE
+114 ALRESTAVQE
-126 VTKAAETVQE
+126 TETVQE
-136 AETVRTVETVRE
+136 L
-148 TEAAKADE
+148 
-156 TVRAAEAAKVP
+156 P
-167 ETVQAAERPEEPEVS
+167 
-182 SVEDVLSWEEFSQEA
+182 WEEFADEE
-197 RVARKAPHSRVSV
+197 RVAKKAPQSKVSV

-245 KLGLAVVNQGMDI
+245 KLGLAVVNQGKDI
-258 ESEQRHKVPVRLTL
+258 ESELRHKVPVRLTL

-277 ISDRLSVVSG
+277 ITDRLSVVSG

-301 QHNYKSGEQRVEYV
+301 QQNYKSGEQRVEYV
-315 GVPLNLKYDFYSSTR
+315 GVPINLKYDFYSSTR
-330 LDVYASAGLTLD
+330 LDVYASAGITLD

-398 AYFFDDRSS
+398 AYFFNDRSS
-407 LGILYKER
+407 LEILYKER
-415 PLNGTFN
+415 PLNATFN

>member
-1 MQEFESDS
+1 MKERWIDDIKAEMQEFESDS

-17 EGRLPASKVG
+17 EGRLPASKVA
-27 PARSWWGW
+27 PTRSWWGW

-43 VAGASAF
+43 VAGVSAF

-57 SHEVISVEKAEP
+57 PQEVISVERAES
-69 VVVFSDVLPDPSE
+69 VVALNDVLPDPSE

-87 QEAVERVAVSRP
+87 QEAVAPVAVSQP
-99 KEQQPEKSAASQKTE
+99 KEAQRPEKSAASQKTE
-114 ALRESIAVQEAE
+114 AIRETAAVQE
-126 VTKAAETVQE
+126 TETVQE
-136 AETVRTVETVRE
+136 P
-148 TEAAKADE
+148 EAVQKP
-156 TVRAAEAAKVP
+156 EA
-167 ETVQAAERPEEPEVS
+167 VQEPES
-182 SVEDVLSWEEFSQEA
+182 LPWEEFSQEP
-197 RVARKAPHSRVSV
+197 RVARKTPQNKVSV

-245 KLGLAVVNQGMDI
+245 KLGLAVVNQGKDI
-258 ESEQRHKVPVRLTL
+258 ESELRHKVPVRLTL

-277 ISDRLSVVSG
+277 ITDRLSVVSG

-301 QHNYKSGEQRVEYV
+301 QQNYKSGEQRVEYV
-315 GVPLNLKYDFYSSTR
+315 GVPINLKYDFYSSTR

-398 AYFFDDRSS
+398 AYFFNDRSS
-407 LGILYKER
+407 LEILYKER
-415 PLNGTFN
+415 PLNATFN

>member
-1 MQEFESDS
+1 MKERWIDDIKAEMQEFESDS

-17 EGRLPASKVG
+17 EGRLPASKVA
-27 PARSWWGW
+27 PTRSWWGW

-43 VAGASAF
+43 VAGVSAF

-57 SHEVISVEKAEP
+57 PQEVISVEKAES
-69 VVVFSDVLPDPSE
+69 VVALNDVLPDPSE

-87 QEAVERVAVSRP
+87 QEAVAPVAVSQP
-99 KEQQPEKSAASQKTE
+99 KEAQRPEKSAALQKTE
-114 ALRESIAVQEAE
+114 TLRETAAVQE
-126 VTKAAETVQE
+126 TETVQE
-136 AETVRTVETVRE
+136 PEIVQKP
-148 TEAAKADE
+148 EA
-156 TVRAAEAAKVP
+156 
-167 ETVQAAERPEEPEVS
+167 VQEPES
-182 SVEDVLSWEEFSQEA
+182 LPWEEFSQEP
-197 RVARKAPHSRVSV
+197 RVARKTPQNKVSV

-245 KLGLAVVNQGMDI
+245 KLGLAVVNQGKDI
-258 ESEQRHKVPVRLTL
+258 ESELRHKVPVRLTL

-277 ISDRLSVVSG
+277 ITDRLSVVSG

-301 QHNYKSGEQRVEYV
+301 QQNYKSGEQRVEYV
-315 GVPLNLKYDFYSSTR
+315 GVPINLKYDFYSSTR

-398 AYFFDDRSS
+398 AYFFNDRSS
-407 LGILYKER
+407 LEILYKER
-415 PLNGTFN
+415 PLNATFN

>member
-1 MQEFESDS
+1 MKERWIDDIKAEMQEFESDS

-17 EGRLPASKVG
+17 EGRLPASKVA
-27 PARSWWGW
+27 PTRSWWGW

-43 VAGASAF
+43 VAGVSAF

-57 SHEVISVEKAEP
+57 PQEVISVDRTES
-69 VVVFSDVLPDPSE
+69 VVALNDVQPDPSE
-82 QIVRL
+82 QIVRM
-87 QEAVERVAVSRP
+87 QEAVAPVAVSQP
-99 KEQQPEKSAASQKTE
+99 KEAQRPEKSAASQETE
-114 ALRESIAVQEAE
+114 TVLEPEIVQKPEAVQE
-126 VTKAAETVQE
+126 
-136 AETVRTVETVRE
+136 
-148 TEAAKADE
+148 
-156 TVRAAEAAKVP
+156 P
-167 ETVQAAERPEEPEVS
+167 ESLP
-182 SVEDVLSWEEFSQEA
+182 WEEFSQEP
-197 RVARKAPHSRVSV
+197 RVARKTPQNKVSV

-245 KLGLAVVNQGMDI
+245 KLGLAVVNQGKDI
-258 ESEQRHKVPVRLTL
+258 ESELRHKVPVRLTL

-277 ISDRLSVVSG
+277 ITDRLSVVSG

-301 QHNYKSGEQRVEYV
+301 QQNYKSGEQRVEYV
-315 GVPLNLKYDFYSSTR
+315 GVPINLKYDFYSSTR

-398 AYFFDDRSS
+398 AYFFNDRSS
-407 LGILYKER
+407 LEILYKER
-415 PLNGTFN
+415 PLNATFN

>member
-1 MQEFESDS
+1 MKERWIDDIKAEMQEFESDS

-17 EGRLPASKVG
+17 EGRLPASKVA
-27 PARSWWGW
+27 PTRSWWGW

-43 VAGASAF
+43 VAGVSAF

-57 SHEVISVEKAEP
+57 PQEVISVERAES
-69 VVVFSDVLPDPSE
+69 VVALNDVQPDPSE

-87 QEAVERVAVSRP
+87 QEAVAPVAVSQP
-99 KEQQPEKSAASQKTE
+99 KEAQRSEKSAASQKTE
-114 ALRESIAVQEAE
+114 ALSETAAVQE
-126 VTKAAETVQE
+126 TETVQE
-136 AETVRTVETVRE
+136 
-148 TEAAKADE
+148 TEIVQKP
-156 TVRAAEAAKVP
+156 EA
-167 ETVQAAERPEEPEVS
+167 VQEPES
-182 SVEDVLSWEEFSQEA
+182 LPWEEFSQEP
-197 RVARKAPHSRVSV
+197 RVARKTPQNKVSV

-245 KLGLAVVNQGMDI
+245 KLGLAVVNQGKDI
-258 ESEQRHKVPVRLTL
+258 ESELRHKVPVRLTL

-277 ISDRLSVVSG
+277 ITDRLSVVSG

-301 QHNYKSGEQRVEYV
+301 QQNYKSGEQRVEYV
-315 GVPLNLKYDFYSSTR
+315 GVPINLKYDFYSSTR

-398 AYFFDDRSS
+398 AYFFNDRSS
-407 LGILYKER
+407 LEILYKER
-415 PLNGTFN
+415 PLNATFN

>member
-1 MQEFESDS
+1 MKERWIDDIKVEMQEFESDS

-17 EGRLPASKVG
+17 EGRLPASKVA
-27 PARSWWGW
+27 PTRSWWGW

-57 SHEVISVEKAEP
+57 PQEVISVEKAEP
-69 VVVFSDVLPDPSE
+69 VVALNDVRPDPSE
-82 QIVRL
+82 QIVRS
-87 QEAVERVAVSRP
+87 QEIVEPVAVSQP
-99 KEQQPEKSAASQKTE
+99 KEAQRPEKSAVSQKTE
-114 ALRESIAVQEAE
+114 ALRETTAVREPEIVQEPEAVQE
-126 VTKAAETVQE
+126 
-136 AETVRTVETVRE
+136 
-148 TEAAKADE
+148 
-156 TVRAAEAAKVP
+156 P
-167 ETVQAAERPEEPEVS
+167 ESLP
-182 SVEDVLSWEEFSQEA
+182 WEEFSQET
-197 RVARKAPHSRVSV
+197 RVARKTPQNRVSV

-216 AASFSQTALIGGGP
+216 AASFSHTALIGGGP

-245 KLGLAVVNQGMDI
+245 KLGLAVVNQGKDI
-258 ESEQRHKVPVRLTL
+258 ESELRHKVPVRLTL

-277 ISDRLSVVSG
+277 ITDRLSVVSG

-301 QHNYKSGEQRVEYV
+301 QQNYKSGEQRVEYV
-315 GVPLNLKYDFYSSTR
+315 GVPINLKYDFYSSTR

-398 AYFFDDRSS
+398 AYFFNDRSS
-407 LGILYKER
+407 LEILYKER

>member
-1 MQEFESDS
+1 MKERWIDDIKAEMQEFESDS

-17 EGRLPASKVG
+17 EGRLPASKVA
-27 PARSWWGW
+27 PTHSWWGW

-43 VAGASAF
+43 VAGVSAF

-57 SHEVISVEKAEP
+57 PQEVISVERAES
-69 VVVFSDVLPDPSE
+69 VVALNDVLPDPSE

-87 QEAVERVAVSRP
+87 QEAVAPVAVSQP
-99 KEQQPEKSAASQKTE
+99 KEAQRPEKSAASQKTE
-114 ALRESIAVQEAE
+114 ALSETAAVQE
-126 VTKAAETVQE
+126 TETVQE
-136 AETVRTVETVRE
+136 LEIVQKP
-148 TEAAKADE
+148 EA
-156 TVRAAEAAKVP
+156 
-167 ETVQAAERPEEPEVS
+167 VQEPE
-182 SVEDVLSWEEFSQEA
+182 LLPWEEFSQEP
-197 RVARKAPHSRVSV
+197 RVARKTPQNKVSV

-245 KLGLAVVNQGMDI
+245 KLGLAVVNQGKDI
-258 ESEQRHKVPVRLTL
+258 ESELRHKVPVRLTL

-277 ISDRLSVVSG
+277 ITDRLSVVSG

-301 QHNYKSGEQRVEYV
+301 QQNYKSGEQRVEYV
-315 GVPLNLKYDFYSSTR
+315 GVPINLKYDFYSSTR

-398 AYFFDDRSS
+398 AYFFNDRSS
-407 LGILYKER
+407 LEILYKER
-415 PLNGTFN
+415 PLNATFN